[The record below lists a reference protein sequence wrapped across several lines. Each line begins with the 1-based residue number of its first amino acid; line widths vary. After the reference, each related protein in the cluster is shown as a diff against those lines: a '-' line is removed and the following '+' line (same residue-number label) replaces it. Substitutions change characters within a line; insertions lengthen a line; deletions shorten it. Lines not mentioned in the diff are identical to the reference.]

1 MDWSENE
8 LFTKGK
14 IRALSGRVRHMPEAL
29 QILGKYG
36 KKILDP
42 YYIKSKFSHSKE
54 AMDSAKAARSKLKN
68 CLNNAKNFQIQSLS
82 ASIVNRAA
90 IAINRYLKSNNIDGL
105 VIAQIHDQLIVKVPS
120 SQASQVAPIVRQLME
135 GAFKLSIPLVAP
147 AEIGTNFADAH

>member
-1 MDWSENE
+1 
-8 LFTKGK
+8 
-14 IRALSGRVRHMPEAL
+14 
-29 QILGKYG
+29 
-36 KKILDP
+36 
-42 YYIKSKFSHSKE
+42 
-54 AMDSAKAARSKLKN
+54 MDSAKAARSKLKN